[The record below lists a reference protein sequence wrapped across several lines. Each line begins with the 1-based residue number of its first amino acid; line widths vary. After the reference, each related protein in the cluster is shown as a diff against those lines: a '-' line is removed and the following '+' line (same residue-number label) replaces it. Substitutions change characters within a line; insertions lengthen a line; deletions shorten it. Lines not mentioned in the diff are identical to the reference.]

1 MNTPTGRLQFF
12 ALEAGDYLERLAL
25 IAGRE
30 TRPNGDELV
39 RLSRALRGAALMAG
53 LAPFS
58 QAAAG
63 LEQVAK
69 ALRDGQWPWD
79 AGHRE
84 IVADAVEELKRLT
97 RQAETWNDADTGAA
111 LALGRGLV
119 AALGTDQLAAARPE
133 PAETTDELPASV
145 RAFVAREGA
154 LVAGSLE
161 HAAQAAELG
170 PVDERADLV
179 LHRLQPLRGLAT
191 LPALS
196 PLPELLD
203 AIELTIRSLRDDAIP
218 PGSATGLRAAA
229 AAVSRL
235 AREIAERGEADVE
248 APEIAGAATALLHTF
263 ASEAD
268 VVDIEAL
275 FAEGDLSPI
284 VQRGEPAAPEAGP
297 DPTIELVGFADRLRQ
312 AADQL
317 GAAGLPAARD
327 LHLYSLAVQLRPL
340 AQETRRERPYLTPL
354 VDAVTGAIRRGAA
367 SDAASTFAD
376 RLREAAD
383 HLGRASENRNAVF
396 LTDDLADVVA
406 ALESMPGGAVPPPV
420 ILPEPPD
427 LAMPEAELVE
437 IAELEVE
444 TVEIA
449 SLDFE
454 AAEPEPV
461 QAVNEPDVVPIES
474 LAPAEA
480 EPMTAFER
488 SFSTWYRLEH
498 AAEPAAPPPSEPASV
513 RSAVEPAPERPPVA
527 APPGLELDV
536 VPIES
541 LLYGGRRALERAD
554 VVRRELSGALARH
567 QAFSDV
573 EPLVSELI
581 DLVPL
586 ALAE

>member
-30 TRPNGDELV
+30 TRPNADEMV

-53 LAPFS
+53 LHPFS

-69 ALRDGQWPWD
+69 ALREGQWPWD

-84 IVADAVEELKRLT
+84 IAADAVEELKRLT
-97 RQAETWNDADTGAA
+97 RQAGTWNDADTGAA

-119 AALGTDQLAAARPE
+119 ATLGTDHPAPARPE

-203 AIELTIRSLRDDAIP
+203 AIELTIRSLRDEAMP
-218 PGSATGLRAAA
+218 PGSSTGLRAAA

-235 AREIAERGEADVE
+235 AREIAERGEADVG

-263 ASEAD
+263 ASDAD
-268 VVDIEAL
+268 VVDIETL

-284 VQRGEPAAPEAGP
+284 VQRGESAAPEAGP

-317 GAAGLPAARD
+317 GSTDLPAARD

-367 SDAASTFAD
+367 SDAAAAFAGH
-376 RLREAAD
+376 LRGAAE
-383 HLGRASENRNAVF
+383 HLGRASESRNAVF

-406 ALESMPGGAVPPPV
+406 ALEGMPGGAVPAPV
-420 ILPEPPD
+420 VLPEPEPAD
-427 LAMPEAELVE
+427 LMPEAELVE

-444 TVEIA
+444 TVEIGA
-449 SLDFE
+449 LDFE
-454 AAEPEPV
+454 PAAPEPV
-461 QAVNEPDVVPIES
+461 QAADEADVVPIES

-480 EPMTAFER
+480 EPMTPFEE

-498 AAEPAAPPPSEPASV
+498 EPAPPAPSPPEPAPVSPEVAPPPLAAAPPV
-513 RSAVEPAPERPPVA
+513 
-527 APPGLELDV
+527 LELDV

-541 LLYGGRRALERAD
+541 LLYQGRRALERAD
-554 VVRRELSGALARH
+554 VVRRELSHALARH